1 MKFHDLPF
9 HNPTLTNF
17 SVLPFLPLLQLSE
30 CRYEKSV
37 HGGQNF
43 TIKFPP
49 DFHYYTGLNGLVN
62 SFYYFTVVLPNKL
75 ILGCKPHSSAKMNKK
90 TKNKNSIMPEMVG
103 RTCSTKKASLKI
115 MQNSQKEGARV
126 SF

>member
-1 MKFHDLPF
+1 MESQYMVDHD
-9 HNPTLTNF
+9 
-17 SVLPFLPLLQLSE
+17 
-30 CRYEKSV
+30 
-37 HGGQNF
+37 F

-62 SFYYFTVVLPNKL
+62 SFYYFTIALPNKL

-90 TKNKNSIMPEMVG
+90 TKSKNNIMREIVG
-103 RTCSTKKASLKI
+103 RCSTKKASLKI
-115 MQNSQKEGARV
+115 TQNSQNKCARV